1 MTPLQLEQG
10 RLYPPATGDGVRTL
24 VLELAPP
31 AGWDALARAWQ
42 GVQADLGLPA
52 PGIAVSGDDGLQL
65 WFALAR
71 PVAPAAGAA
80 FLAALRTR
88 YLPDVRAAHVRARAD
103 AAALPPVPPVPT
115 GPDRWS
121 AFVTP
126 DLASVFADTP
136 WLDVAPGEDGQ
147 AAILRALQPIAPAAF
162 EAALGRL
169 GADGCVEAAASGAC
183 EAPAREAAR
192 ADPVR
197 FLARVM
203 NDESAPLAL
212 RVDAAKAL
220 LAHGVR
226 APDRPA

>member
-1 MTPLQLEQG
+1 MTPLQTEQG
-10 RLYPPATGDGVRTL
+10 RLYPPATEDGVRTL
-24 VLELAPP
+24 VLELALP
-31 AGWDALARAWQ
+31 ASWDALGRAWQ
-42 GVQADLGLPA
+42 GVQADLALPA
-52 PGIAVSGDDGLQL
+52 PAIAVSGDDGLQL

-80 FLAALRTR
+80 FLEALRMR
-88 YLPDVRAAHVRARAD
+88 YLPDVRPAHVRARTSAP
-103 AAALPPVPPVPT
+103 AVPPVST
-115 GPDRWS
+115 GPERWS

-136 WLDVAPGEDGQ
+136 WLDVAPGEEGQ

-162 EAALGRL
+162 ETALVRL
-169 GADGCVEAAASGAC
+169 GAHRRD
-183 EAPAREAAR
+183 EAPAPADPAAAAR
-192 ADPVR
+192 APVHADPVR

-226 APDRPA
+226 S